1 MVSVTPLRTGHLATN
16 AARYIYVHMYTAPDA
31 NIHTCIHAFI
41 HTCTV
46 FCQPQHAMGG
56 GLMLSHYVMAT
67 RTHTR
72 AHTHTDHTLK
82 HTQTTHTNMLQD
94 PEFVKKHNMTL
105 DLEYYL
111 NNQLKN
117 SVISLLEPIY
127 PRSEV

>member
-1 MVSVTPLRTGHLATN
+1 MCGGVQFVVVREAPHLAHIRNRTIDGVSY
-16 AARYIYVHMYTAPDA
+16 AAKDWPPRHERCEVY
-31 NIHTCIHAFI
+31 N
-41 HTCTV
+41 
-46 FCQPQHAMGG
+46 
-56 GLMLSHYVMAT
+56 VMAT
-67 RTHTR
+67 RTRTR
-72 AHTHTDHTLK
+72 
-82 HTQTTHTNMLQD
+82 TQITHTNMLQD

>member
-1 MVSVTPLRTGHLATN
+1 
-16 AARYIYVHMYTAPDA
+16 
-31 NIHTCIHAFI
+31 
-41 HTCTV
+41 
-46 FCQPQHAMGG
+46 
-56 GLMLSHYVMAT
+56 
-67 RTHTR
+67 
-72 AHTHTDHTLK
+72 
-82 HTQTTHTNMLQD
+82 MLQD

>member
-1 MVSVTPLRTGHLATN
+1 MVSVTPLRTGLLATN
-16 AARYIYVHMYTAPDA
+16 AARYIYMYTSLHP
-31 NIHTCIHAFI
+31 NIHTQSFI
-41 HTCTV
+41 QTRTL

-56 GLMLSHYVMAT
+56 VLILSHNVMAT
-67 RTHTR
+67 RTRTR
-72 AHTHTDHTLK
+72 
-82 HTQTTHTNMLQD
+82 TQITHTNMLQD